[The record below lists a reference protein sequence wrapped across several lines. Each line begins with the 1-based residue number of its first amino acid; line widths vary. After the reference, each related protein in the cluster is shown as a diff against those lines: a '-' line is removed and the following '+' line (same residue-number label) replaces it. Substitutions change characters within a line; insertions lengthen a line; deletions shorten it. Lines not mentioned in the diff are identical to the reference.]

1 MKFAIKVYYGNFP
14 NFIFNL
20 KYFGLNKIFI
30 FPLYFIN
37 ASQIFLSD
45 LDDSIYV
52 LCIMGGFYLREIYFR
67 KFQNCKNS
75 KCRSNLC
82 LMNFHSGN
90 FTCTNCMI
98 FSHCV
103 LLQCQTEHI
112 IQFVQV
118 KLRSEEHTS
127 EL

>member
-45 LDDSIYV
+45 LDISIYV

-82 LMNFHSGN
+82 LMDFHLGN
-90 FTCTNCMI
+90 FTCTNCYDI
-98 FSHCV
+98 F
-103 LLQCQTEHI
+103 LLYFNKVSDRIYLQA
-112 IQFVQV
+112 
-118 KLRSEEHTS
+118 KRSRNEGEAACRT
-127 EL
+127 